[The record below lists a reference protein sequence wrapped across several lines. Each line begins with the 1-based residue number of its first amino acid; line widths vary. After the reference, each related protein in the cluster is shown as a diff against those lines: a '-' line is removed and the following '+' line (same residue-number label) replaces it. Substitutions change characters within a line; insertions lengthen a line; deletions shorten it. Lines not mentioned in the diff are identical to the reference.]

1 MQGVIVALAGLYAV
15 SACFWRPFLDPIY
28 TIYEIAT
35 ALGEFT
41 LVAAIQIDLSDH
53 ADVPVEFLLALSFA
67 VIIANVGK
75 QVRTRCCPAIT
86 LGLCVL
92 LHPLES
98 TAQEPPPW
106 QIQAILSDR
115 VMVLMEPV
123 HVLLLNLRT
132 YRDVCDAITDFIDR

>member
-1 MQGVIVALAGLYAV
+1 VCSTAAFTQPREVAGFAAFWLQGVIVALAGLYAM

-75 QVRTRCCPAIT
+75 QVRTRCCP
-86 LGLCVL
+86 
-92 LHPLES
+92 
-98 TAQEPPPW
+98 Q
-106 QIQAILSDR
+106 
-115 VMVLMEPV
+115 
-123 HVLLLNLRT
+123 
-132 YRDVCDAITDFIDR
+132 